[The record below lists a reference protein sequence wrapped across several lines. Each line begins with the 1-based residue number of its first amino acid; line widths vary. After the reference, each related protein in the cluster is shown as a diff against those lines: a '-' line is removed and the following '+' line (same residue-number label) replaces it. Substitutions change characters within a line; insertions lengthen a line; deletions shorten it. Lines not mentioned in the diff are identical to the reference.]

1 MDIIRIKHAFML
13 SLGLFLF
20 VLVLGFAVTSGWGSG
35 IDQFIGTT
43 LGLRVE
49 QSAPRTIAFWQA
61 ISWSGG
67 GVQRYY
73 IVATLGLLLG
83 IWRNWRFGAGFVVAS
98 LISVMGSASLKIY
111 FNRVRPHLVPHLDSA
126 TDMAFPSGHATSA
139 AVVYILFALLAPR
152 EYRRYWMGI
161 GVVLALLTGL
171 SRIALGV
178 HWASDILGGWALG
191 LACAFLM
198 AGILQYAEDAR

>member
-83 IWRNWRFGAGFVVAS
+83 IWRNWRFGTGFVVAS

-111 FNRVRPHLVPHLDSA
+111 FDRVRPHLVPHLDSA